1 MAQFKQFLK
10 QLEIAEAKAI
20 GVAGGAKTKPI
31 GSSAMKP
38 PRPITS
44 KKPNPRGVPTNRTHA
59 KSIGTGTP
67 NPAPVVNVNVMTPKQ
82 NGEKPPK
89 VGKPTKKRGIVSKA
103 MGILNKKGSGSANP
117 KGFIHPPLS
126 KVSSKK

>member
-10 QLEIAEAKAI
+10 QIEILEAKAI

-31 GSSAMKP
+31 GSSAIKP

-59 KSIGTGTP
+59 KSIGTGAP
-67 NPAPVVNVNVMTPKQ
+67 NPAPVVNVTAVNPKAS
-82 NGEKPPK
+82 GGKPPK
-89 VGKPTKKRGIVSKA
+89 AGKPTKKRGIVSKA